1 MNSLVTAIQQ
11 RDSTALQAMATHVPP
26 QQKQAIKQQAAQVFN
41 ELFRQLKA
49 TFPAAIANFKE
60 QSDLDE
66 FKRQWTIA
74 FIENGIRTLEQINIG
89 MKIARQQ
96 TSPFL
101 PSPGQFVQWCKQGDY
116 TALGLPTDD
125 ELFDMFKE
133 YCSVRGWCRF
143 HWQSNACYWMVTKIY
158 SEMRSKN
165 LSDSEV
171 RKLCISELNAMAKRI
186 KSGEK
191 IPEPVQ
197 MIEQKH
203 IPTSKE
209 KSLHNLAA
217 IRERLNLKSR
227 PL

>member
-1 MNSLVTAIQQ
+1 MKSLVTAIQQ
-11 RDSTALQAMATHVPP
+11 RDSTALQAMSAHAPP
-26 QQKQAIKQQAAQVFN
+26 QQKQAVKQQVAQVFN

-49 TFPAAIANFKE
+49 TFPAAISNFKE

-96 TSPFL
+96 TNPFL

-133 YCSVRGWCRF
+133 YCSVRGWRRF
-143 HWQSNACYWMVTKIY
+143 NWQSSAYYWMVTKIY
-158 SEMRSKN
+158 TEMRNRN

-171 RKLCISELNAMAKRI
+171 RKLCSSELNAMAKRI

-191 IPEPVQ
+191 IPDPMLQLESAV
-197 MIEQKH
+197 
-203 IPTSKE
+203 IPTRRDKALSII
-209 KSLHNLAA
+209 AD
-217 IRERLNLKSR
+217 LKNKHGFK
-227 PL
+227 

>member
-11 RDSTALQAMATHVPP
+11 RDSTALQAMATHAPP
-26 QQKQAIKQQAAQVFN
+26 QQKQAIKQQVAQVFN

-96 TSPFL
+96 TNPFL

-133 YCSVRGWCRF
+133 YCSVRGWRRF
-143 HWQSNACYWMVTKIY
+143 NWQSNACYWMVTKIY
-158 SEMRSKN
+158 SEMRSRN

-171 RKLCISELNAMAKRI
+171 RKLCSSELNAMAKRI

>member
-1 MNSLVTAIQQ
+1 MKSLVTAIQQ
-11 RDSTALQAMATHVPP
+11 RDSTALQAMAAHAPP
-26 QQKQAIKQQAAQVFN
+26 QQKQAVKQQVAQVFN

-96 TSPFL
+96 TNPFL

-133 YCSVRGWCRF
+133 YCSVRGWRRF
-143 HWQSNACYWMVTKIY
+143 NWQSNACYWMVTKIY

-171 RKLCISELNAMAKRI
+171 RKLCISELKTMANRI

-191 IPEPVQ
+191 IPDPMLQLESAV
-197 MIEQKH
+197 
-203 IPTSKE
+203 IPTKRDKALSII
-209 KSLHNLAA
+209 AD
-217 IRERLNLKSR
+217 LKNKHGFK
-227 PL
+227 

>member
-1 MNSLVTAIQQ
+1 MKSLVTAIQQ
-11 RDSTALQAMATHVPP
+11 RDSTALQAMAAHAPP
-26 QQKQAIKQQAAQVFN
+26 QQKQAVKQQVAQVFN

-74 FIENGIRTLEQINIG
+74 FIENGIRSLEQINIG

-96 TSPFL
+96 TNPFL

-133 YCSVRGWCRF
+133 YCSVRGWRRF
-143 HWQSNACYWMVTKIY
+143 NWQSNACYWMVTKIY
-158 SEMRSKN
+158 SEMRSRN

-171 RKLCISELNAMAKRI
+171 RKLCSSELNAMAKRI